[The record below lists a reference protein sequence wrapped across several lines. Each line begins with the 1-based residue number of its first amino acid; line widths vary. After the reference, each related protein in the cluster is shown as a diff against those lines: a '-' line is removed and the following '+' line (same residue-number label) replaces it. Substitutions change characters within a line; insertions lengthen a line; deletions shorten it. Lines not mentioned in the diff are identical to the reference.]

1 MLFLSDQT
9 RMMISNQNWVQC
21 PWNSPDKEDIIPHLF
36 EHFVLKTTL
45 SDEGVLRNGDLKE
58 CGLGLK
64 LFHLRKKKEIFHSF
78 LSIYLDFKLLN
89 HEVCLGQVLIGTLAV
104 VGIESERKRGF
115 SRPFN
120 FLHKNRIWLGTKVI
134 LVTILHSREEKYPW
148 NHHRPHSLIISSRLL
163 LLHIAIGHPRNNGR
177 KCRSICKKKIS
188 SNKFHQ
194 TIYQSNKIETCSS
207 ACQSLNDLSRNTFP
221 SNLEQH
227 V

>member
-1 MLFLSDQT
+1 MS
-9 RMMISNQNWVQC
+9 
-21 PWNSPDKEDIIPHLF
+21 
-36 EHFVLKTTL
+36 
-45 SDEGVLRNGDLKE
+45 
-58 CGLGLK
+58 LK
-64 LFHLRKKKEIFHSF
+64 LTWQGRYNPTSVWAFCSQDDIERWGRTPERWPQRARPGIEALSPEEEKRNLPKFLVWLSF
-78 LSIYLDFKLLN
+78 YLDFKLLN

-104 VGIESERKRGF
+104 VGIESERKSGF

-120 FLHKNRIWLGTKVI
+120 FLHKNRIWLGTKVFFWSCNHFTLKNRI
-134 LVTILHSREEKYPW
+134 WEEKYPW

-163 LLHIAIGHPRNNGR
+163 LLHIAIGHPRNNRR

-194 TIYQSNKIETCSS
+194 TIYQSN
-207 ACQSLNDLSRNTFP
+207 TFP

>member
-1 MLFLSDQT
+1 MRAYSGTVTSKSAAWDWSSFT
-9 RMMISNQNWVQC
+9 W
-21 PWNSPDKEDIIPHLF
+21 
-36 EHFVLKTTL
+36 
-45 SDEGVLRNGDLKE
+45 G
-58 CGLGLK
+58 
-64 LFHLRKKKEIFHSF
+64 RKKRNLPQFLVWLSF
-78 LSIYLDFKLLN
+78 YLDFKLLN

-104 VGIESERKRGF
+104 VGIESEMKSGF

-120 FLHKNRIWLGTKVI
+120 FLHKNRIWLGTKVFFWSCNHFTLKNRI
-134 LVTILHSREEKYPW
+134 WEEKYPW